1 MLEETAVPQ
10 IIDETELEARIRQII
25 TDELE
30 LEPEELT
37 LDADFMDDYD
47 ADSLSLITVVARI
60 DRELGI
66 HLPEEV
72 QLSVQTLDDLLAAA
86 RSHAGAGEHV

>member
-1 MLEETAVPQ
+1 MPQ

-72 QLSVQTLDDLLAAA
+72 QATVQTLDDLLVAA
-86 RSHAGAGEHV
+86 RSHLGAGEHV